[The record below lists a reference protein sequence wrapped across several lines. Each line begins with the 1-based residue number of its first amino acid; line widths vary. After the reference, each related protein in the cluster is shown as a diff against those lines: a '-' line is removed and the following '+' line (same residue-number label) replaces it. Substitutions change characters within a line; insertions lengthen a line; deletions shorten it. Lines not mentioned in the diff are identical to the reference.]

1 MNNIINQPWLGLL
14 GLAIAISAAL
24 KALWET
30 PFFTTF
36 WVVMAL
42 YLGFSVWKQVKDGV
56 TTALEGIQKAGV
68 FAIAVVIFYILQ
80 KSLGVIE
87 RALGPVGEKDQEL
100 LFIWGLIAALIAG
113 GLAFAWIKQK
123 RGMVIVALGVVFPL
137 LILQLGFPKYTATWA
152 NRDEARAILEEKG
165 VGGALWDALGTFW
178 QGKRWNKPPPAVTA
192 PATQRIVQQKVEMVE
207 MLEKVFEKYTPCS
220 GFVGWGCVVRSDGYP
235 LRIKYNNCNWVEISG
250 KGEGTATPET
260 FRPGEAE
267 FVSPDPLHPVRVRV
281 YKKVIVQKVR

>member
-113 GLAFAWIKQK
+113 GLADQAKAWNGDSSS
-123 RGMVIVALGVVFPL
+123 RSCLHP
-137 LILQLGFPKYTATWA
+137 PH
-152 NRDEARAILEEKG
+152 
-165 VGGALWDALGTFW
+165 
-178 QGKRWNKPPPAVTA
+178 PPAWV
-192 PATQRIVQQKVEMVE
+192 PKIHRHVGE
-207 MLEKVFEKYTPCS
+207 S
-220 GFVGWGCVVRSDGYP
+220 G
-235 LRIKYNNCNWVEISG
+235 
-250 KGEGTATPET
+250 
-260 FRPGEAE
+260 
-267 FVSPDPLHPVRVRV
+267 
-281 YKKVIVQKVR
+281 